1 MSRTID
7 TYTDQAA
14 KRQRYS
20 FDFDQHHIANL
31 RKLVLDLAVGED
43 GADDYI
49 AAIGA
54 LNMPRDGT
62 EAVEIAQLKDAI
74 DSLAKVQDFEG
85 MMSAIR
91 VLLHADS
98 YFARAFVRVAVEGAA
113 GDIGKLAAHL
123 KVMMDAPD
131 VTPEQLRKVIHALA
145 QAEFAAG
152 SEPARLTRGVL
163 ALAQDTN
170 GAAVLSGELRR
181 LNAAVHALQDGGDRP
196 EQRMTSTSAASTI
209 IAAAPI
215 TTPTA
220 TTAVA
225 AAVDAA
231 TAAAAAGIDAPT
243 AISAA
248 AAIATPAAA
257 AAAAATAIATVDAAA
272 IDAAAIDASVSAAAA
287 NAVSAAAIDTAAID
301 VTTTTAAAANAVS
314 AAAADT
320 AAIDVTTTAAA
331 AAANAVSATA
341 IDTAATNANAAN
353 AVSDAAVDAS
363 VVTTTAIIVATP
375 AAAGDGGGGDGGG
388 GEDGGSEGGGEG
400 EGGGGDSD
408 GGGEGGSDGGG
419 SEGGGAAA
427 PATAAPPLPP
437 SLPAAAKGRQQS
449 PTTSPQITSW
459 SSLRTS

>member
-301 VTTTTAAAANAVS
+301 VTTT
-314 AAAADT
+314 
-320 AAIDVTTTAAA
+320 AAA

>member
-257 AAAAATAIATVDAAA
+257 AAAAATATATAAAAA

-287 NAVSAAAIDTAAID
+287 NAVSAAAI
-301 VTTTTAAAANAVS
+301 
-314 AAAADT
+314 DT